1 MNVTRLTA
9 GSLAPLLAAAA
20 LASQG
25 CASLQPGTSSL
36 SLGSFGAYDIDAVPA
51 RRLPPPVL
59 GRPKA
64 DLIETSKARLRQ
76 RPPEVYVLDAGD
88 VLGVFIEGVL
98 GEAGEAPP
106 VQFPEDASIPPS
118 LGFPVPVRDDGTVSL
133 PLVRPVDVQGL
144 TVSQAEDKIRQA
156 YIDEEILVDPLLKN
170 TPLPPGDFVDDGD
183 GEGAETKTPPAAK
196 TIVSLIRQREYRVLV
211 IREEA
216 GGAIRTGP
224 TRGGDPKRGTGSLVD
239 LKAYENDLLT
249 ALSVTGGL
257 PGTDAKN
264 EVVIF
269 RGGGEG
275 SAEYDAAVA
284 AFRRQ
289 PVGCGCKPPLPDPY
303 GPNAVRIPLRFFP
316 EFPPTFTEE
325 DITLYDGDIVY
336 IPARDSEKF
345 YTGGELGG
353 GEYLLPRDYDLN
365 ILQAVGLAGGSVGSG
380 STGIGSIQIGGFG
393 QGGGGR
399 GGGALPPS
407 RAIVIRQLPN
417 DCGEIAIRVDLTRA
431 LTDSSERILIQPED
445 VIIVQYTICEEIA
458 NLALRLVPF
467 AILRGAF

>member
-1 MNVTRLTA
+1 MA
-9 GSLAPLLAAAA
+9 
-20 LASQG
+20 
-25 CASLQPGTSSL
+25 
-36 SLGSFGAYDIDAVPA
+36 
-51 RRLPPPVL
+51 
-59 GRPKA
+59 
-64 DLIETSKARLRQ
+64 
-76 RPPEVYVLDAGD
+76 
-88 VLGVFIEGVL
+88 
-98 GEAGEAPP
+98 
-106 VQFPEDASIPPS
+106 
-118 LGFPVPVRDDGTVSL
+118 
-133 PLVRPVDVQGL
+133 GL
-144 TVSQAEDKIRQA
+144 TVSQAEDKIRMA
-156 YIDEEILVDPLLKN
+156 YINEKILADPSAGVSLD
-170 TPLPPGDFVDDGD
+170 PDADPDADAPP
-183 GEGAETKTPPAAK
+183 PAK
-196 TIVSLIRQREYRVLV
+196 TIVTLIRQREYRVLV

-216 GGAIRTGP
+216 GGAIRTAP
-224 TRGGDPKRGTGSLVD
+224 IQGGDPKRGTGSLID

-257 PGTDAKN
+257 PGTDARN

-303 GPNAVRIPLRFFP
+303 GPGAVRIPLRFFP

-325 DITLYDGDIVY
+325 DIILRDGDIVY

-365 ILQAVGLAGGSVGSG
+365 ILQAIGIAGGTVGSG
-380 STGIGSIQIGGFG
+380 GTGIGSIQLGGLG
-393 QGGGGR
+393 GGGGGGR
-399 GGGALPPS
+399 GPFPPS

-417 DCGEIAIRVDLTRA
+417 DCGELAIRVDLTRA
-431 LTDSSERILIQPED
+431 LTDPRERILVQPED
-445 VIIVQYTICEEIA
+445 VIILQYTLAEEIA

>member
-1 MNVTRLTA
+1 MHLPRLTA
-9 GSLAPLLAAAA
+9 ASLRVPTTAVLAAVAA
-20 LASQG
+20 LAGGG
-25 CASLQPGTSSL
+25 CASLQPGTSSV
-36 SLGSFGAYDIDAVPA
+36 SLGSFQSFNIDAVPA

-76 RPPEVYVLDAGD
+76 RPREIYTLDSGD
-88 VLGVFIEGVL
+88 VLGVFIEGIL
-98 GEAGEAPP
+98 GETGEAPP
-106 VQFPEDASIPPS
+106 VQFPEDASLDPS
-118 LGFPVPVRDDGTVSL
+118 LGFPVPVRDDGTISL
-133 PLVRPVDVQGL
+133 PLVEPIDVRGL
-144 TVSQAEDKIRQA
+144 TDSQAEEKIKRA
-156 YIDEEILVDPLLKN
+156 YIDERILADPEALLLELE
-170 TPLPPGDFVDDGD
+170 PGEDAPP
-183 GEGAETKTPPAAK
+183 PAK
-196 TIVSLIRQREYRVLV
+196 TIVSILRKREYRVLV

-216 GGAIRTGP
+216 GGAIVTGP
-224 TRGGDPKRGTGSLVD
+224 VQGGDPKRGTGNLID
-239 LKAYENDLLT
+239 LKAGENDLLT

-303 GPNAVRIPLRFFP
+303 GPGAVRIPLRFFP

-325 DITLYDGDIVY
+325 DIILRDGDIVF
-336 IPARDSEKF
+336 IPARDEEKF

-353 GEYLLPRDYDLN
+353 GEFLLPRDYDLN
-365 ILQAVGLAGGSVGSG
+365 ILQAIGVAGGQVGVG
-380 STGIGSIQIGGFG
+380 STGLSSLSIG
-393 QGGGGR
+393 GGGGR
-399 GGGALPPS
+399 GGALPPS

-417 DCGEIAIRVDLTRA
+417 DCGELAIRVDLTRA
-431 LTDSSERILIQPED
+431 LTDPRERILVQPED
-445 VIIVQYTICEEIA
+445 VIIVQYTLAEEIA
-458 NLALRLVPF
+458 NAALRLVPF
-467 AILRGAF
+467 VLLRGGFR

>member
-1 MNVTRLTA
+1 MTAPRPTA

-20 LASQG
+20 LAAPG

-36 SLGSFGAYDIDAVPA
+36 SMGSFASYNIDAVPA
-51 RRLPPPVL
+51 RRLPPVVL
-59 GRPKA
+59 GRPKD

-76 RPPEVYVLDAGD
+76 RPPEVYVLDEGD
-88 VLGVFIEGVL
+88 VLGVFIEGIL
-98 GEAGEAPP
+98 GESGEAPP

-133 PLVRPVDVQGL
+133 PLVRPIDVRGL
-144 TVSQAEDKIRQA
+144 TVAQAEEKIRRR
-156 YIDEEILVDPLLKN
+156 YIEEKILVDPQR
-170 TPLPPGDFVDDGD
+170 LPEVVDP
-183 GEGAETKTPPAAK
+183 ETEAAPPAK
-196 TIVSLIRQREYRVLV
+196 TIVTLIRQREYRVLV

-216 GGAIRTGP
+216 GAVGANG
-224 TRGGDPKRGTGSLVD
+224 GGDPKRGTGTLVD

-249 ALSVTGGL
+249 ALTVTGGL
-257 PGTDAKN
+257 PGTDARN

-269 RGGGEG
+269 RGGGQG
-275 SAEYDAAVA
+275 SAEFDAAVA

-303 GPNAVRIPLRFFP
+303 GPGAVRIPLRFFP

-325 DITLYDGDIVY
+325 DIILRDGDIVF
-336 IPARDSEKF
+336 IPARDSEKY

-365 ILQAVGLAGGSVGSG
+365 ILQAVGIAGGAVGVGS
-380 STGIGSIQIGGFG
+380 SGIGNINIGRGV
-393 QGGGGR
+393 GGGGR
-399 GGGALPPS
+399 GGGTFPPS
-407 RAIVIRQLPN
+407 RAIVVRQLPN

-431 LTDSSERILIQPED
+431 LTDPRERILIQPED
-445 VIIVQYTICEEIA
+445 VIIVQYTLAEEIA
-458 NLALRLVPF
+458 NAALRLAPF
-467 AILRGAF
+467 ILLRGAFR

>member
-1 MNVTRLTA
+1 MNLPRLTA

-20 LASQG
+20 LFSPG
-25 CASLQPGTSSL
+25 CSSLQPGSSGM
-36 SLGSFGAYDIDAVPA
+36 SLGSFGAYNIDAVPA
-51 RRLPPPVL
+51 RRLPPVVL
-59 GRPKA
+59 GRPKE
-64 DLIETSKARLRQ
+64 DLLETSKARLRRQ
-76 RPPEVYVLDAGD
+76 PVENEQYMLDAGD
-88 VLGVFIEGVL
+88 VLGVFIEGIL
-98 GEAGEAPP
+98 GEQGEAPP

-118 LGFPVPVRDDGTVSL
+118 TGFPVPVRDDGTVSL
-133 PLVRPVDVQGL
+133 PFVRPIDVVGL
-144 TVSQAEDKIRQA
+144 TITQAEDKIRQA
-156 YIDEEILVDPLLKN
+156 YIDERILADPAAGIDLDAEVDPGIDA
-170 TPLPPGDFVDDGD
+170 PP
-183 GEGAETKTPPAAK
+183 PAK
-196 TIVSLIRQREYRVLV
+196 TIVSIIRPREYRVLV

-224 TRGGDPKRGTGSLVD
+224 TRGGDLKRGTGSLID

-257 PGTDAKN
+257 PGLDARN

-269 RGGGEG
+269 RGGGQG

-289 PVGCGCKPPLPDPY
+289 PQGCGCKPPLPDPY
-303 GPNAVRIPLRFFP
+303 GPGAVRIPLRFFP

-325 DITLYDGDIVY
+325 DIILRDGDIVY

-353 GEYLLPRDYDLN
+353 GEYILPRDYDLN
-365 ILQAVGLAGGSVGSG
+365 ILQAIGIAGGSVGAG
-380 STGIGSIQIGGFG
+380 STGIGSIQLGGLG
-393 QGGGGR
+393 GGGGGR
-399 GGGALPPS
+399 GRGPFPPS
-407 RAIVIRQLPN
+407 RAIVVRQLPN

-431 LTDSSERILIQPED
+431 LTDPRERILVQPED
-445 VIIVQYTICEEIA
+445 VIILQYTLAEEVA